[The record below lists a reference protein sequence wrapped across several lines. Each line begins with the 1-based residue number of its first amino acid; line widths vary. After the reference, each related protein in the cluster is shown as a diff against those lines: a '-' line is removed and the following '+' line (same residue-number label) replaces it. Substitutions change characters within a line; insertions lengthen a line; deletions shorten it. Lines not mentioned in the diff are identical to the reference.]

1 MAKAKKTSAR
11 REWTPSDLRTL
22 KGMSKTDTVRAAAKI
37 LGRTPGAVQ
46 QKASAAGISFAK
58 KSARKKK

>member
-1 MAKAKKTSAR
+1 
-11 REWTPSDLRTL
+11 
-22 KGMSKTDTVRAAAKI
+22 MSKTDTVRAAAKI

>member
-1 MAKAKKTSAR
+1 MAKAKKKSAP
-11 REWTPSDLRTL
+11 REWSKSDLSTL
-22 KGMSKTDTVRAAAKI
+22 KSLSKTDTMRAAAKI

-58 KSARKKK
+58 KAARKKK